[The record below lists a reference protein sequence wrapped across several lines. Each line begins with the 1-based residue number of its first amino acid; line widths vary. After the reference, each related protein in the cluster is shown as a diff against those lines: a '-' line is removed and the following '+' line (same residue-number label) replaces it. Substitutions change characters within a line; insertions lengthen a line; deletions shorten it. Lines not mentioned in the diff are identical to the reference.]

1 MVEVPVLLE
10 RVAEATGELK
20 ERIMAKGVVEY
31 LKSELRRVNSEAI
44 EIRSRYGV
52 DSAREMDERYEKGE
66 LDEENSWRDFF
77 RLSHLEERREVLEGL
92 LEEASVEWERGLQAD
107 LQDGREGLRGHR

>member
-1 MVEVPVLLE
+1 MVEAPVLLE

-20 ERIMAKGVVEY
+20 ERILARGVLEY

-44 EIRSRYGV
+44 EIRGKYGV
-52 DSAREMDERYEKGE
+52 NSSREMDEKYEKGE

-92 LEEASVEWERGLQAD
+92 LEEASVE
-107 LQDGREGLRGHR
+107 